1 MLIKLEL
8 DLNSVNCALQAL
20 ADMPFKTSAPVIQEI
35 QRQAQ
40 EQMKP
45 QPVPDVPAAQSE

>member
-1 MLIKLEL
+1 MIIKLEL
-8 DLNSVNCALQAL
+8 DLNFVNLSLQAL
-20 ADMPFKTSAPVIQEI
+20 SELPFKTSAPVIQEI